1 MDHLIALALAT
12 MVLVTI
18 PGPNVALI
26 VANSLQHGFRYG
38 ALTVLSTTVGVGL
51 QLALVLGGLTAL
63 LEVAAGAL
71 IWIKWAGVAYLI
83 WLGITA
89 WRAAP
94 FDAEPKAN
102 KAKVREAMVGGFSLA
117 LLNPKTLLFNAAF
130 LPQFMPS
137 TNDAGAIVLLGAVF
151 LTVLASGDLLWA
163 AFAHGARSVL
173 REFSHLQGK
182 VSAVFFWGASAG
194 LALARPGR

>member
-1 MDHLIALALAT
+1 MDSLIALALAT

-38 ALTVLSTTVGVGL
+38 ALTVLSTTAGVAL
-51 QLALVLGGLTAL
+51 QLVLVLGGLSAL

-71 IWIKWAGVAYLI
+71 IWIKWLGVAYLI
-83 WLGITA
+83 WLGVTA

-94 FDAEPKAN
+94 FDASPDAN
-102 KAKVREAMVGGFSLA
+102 QAKVREAMIGGFSLA

-130 LPQFMPS
+130 LPQFMPT
-137 TNDAGAIVLLGAVF
+137 TNNPGYVILLGAVF
-151 LTVLASGDLLWA
+151 IGVLACGDLLWA
-163 AFAHGARSVL
+163 AFAHGARSFL
-173 REFSHLQGK
+173 QRFAHLQGK
-182 VSAVFFWGASAG
+182 ISAMFFWGASAG

>member
-1 MDHLIALALAT
+1 MDHLVALALAT

-38 ALTVLSTTVGVGL
+38 ALTVLSTTIGVGL
-51 QLALVLGGLTAL
+51 QLLLVLGGLTAV
-63 LEVAAGAL
+63 LEMAAGAL

-83 WLGITA
+83 WLGIMA

-94 FDAEPKAN
+94 LDASPKASE
-102 KAKVREAMVGGFSLA
+102 AKVREAMIGGFSLA

-130 LPQFMPS
+130 LPQFMPT
-137 TNDAGAIVLLGAVF
+137 TNDPGFVFLLGAVF
-151 LTVLASGDLLWA
+151 LTVLATGDLIWA
-163 AFAHGARSVL
+163 AFAHGARSTL
-173 REFSHLQGK
+173 QRFAHLQGK
-182 VSAVFFWGASAG
+182 VSAAFFWGASAG
-194 LALARPGR
+194 LALARPGK